1 MQVATQMSQHSLVLS
16 HFCSFPKG
24 SGPQQRETS
33 ASLQNP
39 FLQRGTRRDGILW
52 VWRCLEANYLKKTP
66 VQILKLLCLL
76 LKEYCWK
83 PGEIYGKKTMVR
95 WFVLDCLKHPADA
108 ILSFSYNLMQIRDE
122 SSNMTLSMEHGR
134 LWYRGLVISHSC
146 WFNSPTARKWD
157 TPSHFHTWFSR
168 KGNGEPMLTCNSRSN
183 SQAANITVL
192 PPSRE
197 AAPFHKQNFSSWV

>member
-1 MQVATQMSQHSLVLS
+1 MGSY
-16 HFCSFPKG
+16 G
-24 SGPQQRETS
+24 SG
-33 ASLQNP
+33 
-39 FLQRGTRRDGILW
+39 D
-52 VWRCLEANYLKKTP
+52 VWR
-66 VQILKLLCLL
+66 QIISRKHPCKSWSCCACCSKSIAESL
-76 LKEYCWK
+76 
-83 PGEIYGKKTMVR
+83 GKSTVKRR
-95 WFVLDCLKHPADA
+95 WFAGSFLIVSSTLRTA

-122 SSNMTLSMEHGR
+122 SSNMTLSMQHGR

-146 WFNSPTARKWD
+146 WFNSPSARKWD

-192 PPSRE
+192 TPSRE